1 MRIPSLLP
9 LTVWTVWACSTI
21 PHARAAEELVPFK
34 TTIPQEV
41 LVGTPPD
48 VLGQLYPHLY
58 LSKEEQKP
66 TLKVPKG
73 TVNLA
78 LKKPVS
84 SSDKE
89 PIFGKLAMVT
99 DGDKEGGEEN
109 YVELGPG
116 LQWVQIDLEKPS
128 EIFAVYIWHFFR
140 EARSYHSVIVQAA
153 DDAEFTKNVRTLFN
167 TDKENAAGKGV
178 GKDRAYIETNF
189 GRLIDAK
196 GVKARY
202 VRLYSDG
209 NTASDL
215 NHYVEVEVW
224 GRPAETQ

>member
-1 MRIPSLLP
+1 MRTVMLLP
-9 LTVWTVWACSTI
+9 SIVLTVLAL
-21 PHARAAEELVPFK
+21 AGRGAAAAEELVPFK

-66 TLKVPKG
+66 SLKVPKG

-78 LKKPVS
+78 LKKPVT

-89 PIFGKLAMVT
+89 PIFGKLSMVT

-128 EIFAVYIWHFFR
+128 EIFAVYLWHFFR
-140 EARSYHSVIVQAA
+140 EARSYHTVIVQVA

-178 GKDRAYIETNF
+178 GKDRPYIETNF

-224 GRPAETQ
+224 GRPAEAQ